1 MQRTTLGLRRAL
13 LVAAALALTTGGA
26 LAQAAGGIP
35 GSGNDSGAL
44 PMPGIDL
51 SGTRQVDPATA
62 EKRREIER
70 QYRDATRRIPAQAAP
85 TANDPWSGMRGDD
98 HKAAKPG
105 KTTAKNASKKKA
117 VAQ

>member
-1 MQRTTLGLRRAL
+1 MHRTTLKTHRAL
-13 LVAAALALTTGGA
+13 LVAAALALTTSGA

-35 GSGNDSGAL
+35 GSSSDGAL

-51 SGTRQVDPATA
+51 SGTKQVDPATA
-62 EKRREIER
+62 EKRREIEQ
-70 QYRDATRRIPAQAAP
+70 QYRAATRRIPAQAAP
-85 TANDPWSGMRGDD
+85 TANDPWAGMRGDD
-98 HKAAKPG
+98 NKAAAKPG